1 MPRGEWLTNE
11 RLLMKALESSHIA
24 RHFHIG
30 EGEKELDQSMYVEV
44 IVDPPFTAER
54 IVKAS

>member
-1 MPRGEWLTNE
+1 
-11 RLLMKALESSHIA
+11 MKALESSHIA